1 MRARSASP
9 VLPRIFLLWAQRAF
23 RLLFFHPAANRDEDV
38 FRNPDQFDISR
49 PDVGEQV
56 AYGAGIHRW

>member
-1 MRARSASP
+1 M
-9 VLPRIFLLWAQRAF
+9 LPRIFLLWAQRAF
-23 RLLFFHPAANRDEDV
+23 LLLFFHPAANRDEDV
-38 FRNPDQFDISR
+38 FRNPDKFDISR